1 MLFYIVIQR
10 VTFFQYYFAC
20 FQNCRNDGMKERF
33 GYRCGNQKIHT
44 RNMRRL
50 RIIIFQ
56 VPMRDFR
63 GARQSVLKSIF
74 ECFYIRSIQGSIF
87 KIKMCQNVSYFFT
100 LFGGFKTSP
109 YLCSRIITL
118 NKIKRIYY
126 ETYMRPSA
134 RQRE

>member
-1 MLFYIVIQR
+1 MLFSIVIQR

-63 GARQSVLKSIF
+63 GARQSVPESIF
-74 ECFYIRSIQGSIF
+74 GRFYIQVYKGAFS
-87 KIKMCQNVSYFFT
+87 K
-100 LFGGFKTSP
+100 
-109 YLCSRIITL
+109 
-118 NKIKRIYY
+118 
-126 ETYMRPSA
+126 
-134 RQRE
+134 